1 MIDYLQLVKNGS
13 RTPSQCD
20 SPVSQEAGDQP
31 GSPPLKHFKH
41 LGKVIE
47 QRWKEDLEKTAQLPP
62 GELEVEWYFS
72 SKVTLSER
80 VDPIDFW
87 VENESSY
94 PLLSAVAVDLLC
106 IPATSAPVK
115 CTFSV
120 AGESTTGKWNRL
132 QCLWQKPWERDCDT
146 KQQALSVS

>member
-1 MIDYLQLVKNGS
+1 VIVYLQLVKNGS

-20 SPVSQEAGDQP
+20 SPVSHEAGDQP
-31 GSPPLKHFKH
+31 GSPPLKRFKH

-62 GELEVEWYFS
+62 GKLKVEQYLS

-87 VENESSY
+87 VENELSY
-94 PLLSAVAVDLLC
+94 PVLSAVAVDLLC
-106 IPATSAPVK
+106 IPTTCTSAPVK
-115 CTFSV
+115 RTISV
-120 AGESTTGKWNRL
+120 AGESTTGNGTGYVTKTLR
-132 QCLWQKPWERDCDT
+132 ERDCDT